1 MKTPT
6 FVFICEQ
13 MNAILHNKS
22 TFAVNIILLTSV
34 LLVFAF
40 QLKAQSEFENDQ
52 RFKSTSEQ
60 LAKLYCDSIVRISQT
75 DKGFEALFLWHGHHI
90 LRFSSEAILDCTPL
104 PGEAVTDEVAGF
116 QANYLHTNRLDY
128 FSVLH
133 PPGGYCYTFVSDY
146 PTSQH
151 DFKQL
156 VINAEILKTEFKEF
170 TWPDYI
176 AADFR
181 LQGTLLQF
189 YSKPSE
195 IEGFTEEVHLT
206 MLNDSIV
213 YNSLKHLADKFD
225 NKDDFIQNEKMM
237 LLSKGTTITKLL
249 ANKQNDS
256 PIRFIYYLSK

>member
-104 PGEAVTDEVAGF
+104 PGEAETGEVAGF
-116 QANYLHTNRLDY
+116 TSFYLHTKRLDY
-128 FSVLH
+128 FCVLH
-133 PPGGYCYTFVSDY
+133 PPGGNCYTLVSDY
-146 PTSQH
+146 PTSRD

-156 VINAEILKTEFKEF
+156 IIDAEVLNTNFKEF
-170 TWPDYI
+170 KWPDYI

-181 LQGTLLQF
+181 LEGTLLHF

-195 IEGFTEEVHLT
+195 IEGFTQEVHLT

-213 YNSLKHLADKFD
+213 LNSLMQLAQKFD
-225 NKDDFIQNEKMM
+225 NKDDFIQNGNII
-237 LLSKGTTITKLL
+237 LLSKGTTITRLL
-249 ANKQNDS
+249 TNKQNDKS
-256 PIRFIYYLSK
+256 LRFIYYLLK